1 MRAVPRVRAWPSPLA
16 PLPHSG
22 RGEAAARAVAFQQPA
37 RGLVL
42 LALLIMLILVA
53 VGALAAA
60 EVWSTALKREREVE
74 LLFIGNQYRRAI
86 ESYWKMSP
94 GRRAYPPSIDVL
106 LTDNRFPNPVHH
118 LRRIYRDPMSESG
131 EFEPIVQA
139 NALIGVRSTSADAPI
154 KKAGF
159 GPLYA
164 QFESAESYA
173 QWQFIFLPR
182 GATLIANPGAN
193 PNPSPPPIGQGPF
206 SQGPAP
212 GVPVPQPPQ
221 VPTGR

>member
-1 MRAVPRVRAWPSPLA
+1 MRRVPS
-16 PLPHSG
+16 
-22 RGEAAARAVAFQQPA
+22 Q

-60 EVWSTALKREREVE
+60 EVWSTTLKREREVE
-74 LLFIGNQYRRAI
+74 LLFVGNQYRRAI

-118 LRRIYRDPMSESG
+118 LRRVYRDPMTESG
-131 EFEPIVQA
+131 EFEPILQA
-139 NALIGVRSTSADAPI
+139 NAFIGVRSTSPDTPI

-159 GPLYA
+159 SPIYA
-164 QFESAESYA
+164 QFENADSYA
-173 QWQFIFLPR
+173 QWQFIFSPR
-182 GATLIANPGAN
+182 GVQAPVNSVQ
-193 PNPSPPPIGQGPF
+193 NPSPPPPSF
-206 SQGPAP
+206 NQGPAP
-212 GVPVPQPPQ
+212 GVNVPQ